1 MNFFNSE
8 ERKRQK
14 ELDRKIKIKEGR
26 RRLERYI
33 QKQQENLLKYRK
45 LAKRAQRVGDE
56 PMFRQIVLF
65 ILRTQ
70 RDITQWE
77 RRILYFDM
85 VEARKDQVLAAA
97 EFAKAYEVMAQSM
110 LANSNPASIAKIQH
124 DIETGLMRA
133 EMMDDMLENLMD
145 VSGDLLSEPS
155 SAEDASDLKQM
166 MDELTTEAEQEAQGV
181 SNAEIEASLRAI
193 EEQLRRS

>member
-26 RRLERYI
+26 RRLDRYI
-33 QKQQENLLKYRK
+33 QKQKENLLKYRK
-45 LAKRAQRVGDE
+45 LAKRAHRVGDE
-56 PMFRQIVLF
+56 SMFRQIALF

-70 RDITQWE
+70 RDIMQWE

-110 LANSNPASIAKIQH
+110 LPPLRLATVWFSASSTGVPLSAVIRSAWVADDTRTRRPARSDSDVMAVLQNSTCA
-124 DIETGLMRA
+124 G
-133 EMMDDMLENLMD
+133 
-145 VSGDLLSEPS
+145 
-155 SAEDASDLKQM
+155 
-166 MDELTTEAEQEAQGV
+166 
-181 SNAEIEASLRAI
+181 
-193 EEQLRRS
+193 

>member
-1 MNFFNSE
+1 MNLFNSE

-14 ELDRKIKIKEGR
+14 EIDRKIKIKEGR
-26 RRLERYI
+26 RRLDRYI
-33 QKQQENLLKYRK
+33 KKQQENLVKYRG

-56 PMFRQIVLF
+56 QMFRQIAMF

-145 VSGDLLSEPS
+145 VSEDLLSEPA
-155 SAEDASDLKQM
+155 SAEDSA
-166 MDELTTEAEQEAQGV
+166 ELQQIMAELATEADQEAQGV
-181 SNAEIEASLRAI
+181 SDAEIEASLRAI